1 MYRMLTLIWAIG
13 VLLFAS
19 QAQAVAPMG
28 ESGPVRTAMI
38 SELQKSKKAHLSK
51 PGSKSVH
58 KTRRAK
64 HRAVSRSYRVAHQ
77 RVHARSRGA
86 HRARTA
92 SRHAARRTR
101 KSTIQAYRS
110 RRLTEVAQA
119 EGVRQ
124 PAKRTRRVS
133 QQSSRRTAKFVP
145 AGTTMTGLAS
155 YYWQPQRVASG
166 GWFNPKA
173 MTAAHKTLPFGTRVR
188 VTNKR
193 NGRSVEVTINDR
205 GPYVAGRIIDLSD
218 AAAGAIGMKS
228 AGVVPVQ
235 VEVVGR

>member
-1 MYRMLTLIWAIG
+1 MYRMLTLIWALG
-13 VLLFAS
+13 VLSFAS

-28 ESGPVRTAMI
+28 ENDGSAGTEMASEAQGSQTARRSI
-38 SELQKSKKAHLSK
+38 ARA
-51 PGSKSVH
+51 VH
-58 KTRRAK
+58 KTP
-64 HRAVSRSYRVAHQ
+64 Q
-77 RVHARSRGA
+77 R
-86 HRARTA
+86 
-92 SRHAARRTR
+92 
-101 KSTIQAYRS
+101 AYRS

-119 EGVRQ
+119 GSARQ
-124 PAKRTRRVS
+124 NAKRAVRASTRK
-133 QQSSRRTAKFVP
+133 RRRSAKAVP
-145 AGTTMTGLAS
+145 AGTTTNGLAS

-193 NGRSVEVTINDR
+193 NGRSVDVTINDR

-235 VEVVGR
+235 VQVVGQ

>member
-1 MYRMLTLIWAIG
+1 MYRMLTLIWALG
-13 VLLFAS
+13 ALLFAS

-28 ESGPVRTAMI
+28 ENAGSVRTEMV
-38 SELQKSKKAHLSK
+38 SKVQRSQTAHLAK
-51 PGSKSVH
+51 RQTKSDH
-58 KTRRAK
+58 RR
-64 HRAVSRSYRVAHQ
+64 RT
-77 RVHARSRGA
+77 A
-86 HRARTA
+86 HRKHKAPV
-92 SRHAARRTR
+92 H
-101 KSTIQAYRS
+101 AYRS

-119 EGVRQ
+119 PSAQRK
-124 PAKRTRRVS
+124 AKRTRQGATRKRQRS
-133 QQSSRRTAKFVP
+133 AKSVP
-145 AGTTMTGLAS
+145 VGTTLNGLAS

-193 NGRSVEVTINDR
+193 NGRSVDVTINDR

-228 AGVVPVQ
+228 AGVVPVEVQ
-235 VEVVGR
+235 VVGK